1 MELNGKK
8 MNILGDSITYGFG
21 IDNPDDIFPNLIQK
35 KGDLPAVRNY
45 GVCATRIARQKYP
58 SDDPM
63 ADRDFCM
70 RCETMDT
77 DADIVCVFGGT
88 NDYGHGDA
96 PIGKTSDKTPDTFCG
111 ALNYLI
117 QYLKR
122 NFPNAFIFFITPLH
136 RLNEN
141 DSRGDGSKKQPGPPL
156 CTYVKAIK
164 DVCAKDDVQVLDLYG
179 DNSGPRNSVAQDYT
193 FDGLHPNVTG
203 HKLIAEKIIKFLK
216 AQ

>member
-45 GVCATRIARQKYP
+45 GVCATRIARQKNP

-179 DNSGPRNSVAQDYT
+179 DNSGPMNSFAQDYT

>member
-179 DNSGPRNSVAQDYT
+179 DNSGPMKSFAQALLL
-193 FDGLHPNVTG
+193 F
-203 HKLIAEKIIKFLK
+203 
-216 AQ
+216 